1 MDKAKRKKLEA
12 AGWRFGTAEEFVGLP
27 KGSLAKTT
35 APRKHLPSRREFYER
50 YACAHCEAR
59 PPRGDYMVRD
69 AVWAAAGMD
78 RGFLCLSCLET
89 RLIAAGYG
97 QLTIADFTDVPG
109 NAGLLFGYALA
120 LRTVAAAVN
129 NLASAV
135 SVTNR
140 RSSARG
146 STKAGMVR
154 RAKS

>member
-1 MDKAKRKKLEA
+1 MDKTKRKKLET

-27 KGSLAKTT
+27 KGSLAKGA
-35 APRKHLPSRREFYER
+35 APRKRRPSRREFYER

-97 QLTIADFTDVPG
+97 PLRIADFTDVPG

-120 LRTVAAAVN
+120 LRTVAVAVN
-129 NLASAV
+129 NLASVA
-135 SVTNR
+135 TTDQH
-140 RSSARG
+140 SSARS
-146 STKAGMVR
+146 STKAGTAR
-154 RAKS
+154 KAKS